1 VHWVGG
7 NTRSGGGGWAERP
20 GQAMGREGGRG
31 GLLVGLFP
39 FCFPFLFSFSIY
51 LLNDF
56 NLERTHKLNEWAS
69 SKFITQ

>member
-1 VHWVGG
+1 
-7 NTRSGGGGWAERP
+7 
-20 GQAMGREGGRG
+20 MGREGGRG

-39 FCFPFLFSFSIY
+39 FVFLFSF
-51 LLNDF
+51 LFLFLFLFDF